1 MIQNLLLLTGED
13 DYRLQERKIFY
24 RHHFRQKYTDGEVEV
39 FDENASFN
47 DLEGAVLTQNLF
59 GGRRLVFTNKFWK
72 AENFENAEKRNFFE
86 ELPQMSESVTLI
98 VLEPKLDK
106 RLKSSKFLIRE
117 AKTES
122 FDQLDEMQTIDWVL
136 KFTAAQGGKIQRLQG
151 QELVKR
157 CGINL
162 WNLSQELK
170 KLISAHEEGIV
181 TAENIQEMTL
191 PHPQV
196 ILWDFLEHV
205 SHRRSAKALRSFHD
219 LLTMGHTVY
228 ELLPMIMREVRIH
241 ALLRDGLNRGLPA
254 KAMAAEAKLHPFV
267 VQKTLSATQRFS
279 DTDISKFYDQLF
291 NLDFKMKTGGV
302 TVTAGDTSEI
312 ELQIEKFIMSA

>member
-1 MIQNLLLLTGED
+1 MIKNLVLLTGED
-13 DYRLQERKIFY
+13 DYRLHERRKFY
-24 RHHFRQKYTDGEVEV
+24 EHHFRQKYPDGEIEL
-39 FDENASFN
+39 FEASDNFN

-59 GGRRLVFTNKFWK
+59 GGKRLVITKGYWK
-72 AENFENAEKRNFFE
+72 AENFEKAEKAQFFDQ
-86 ELPQMSESVTLI
+86 LPEMGDFVTLI

-106 RLKSSKFLIRE
+106 RLKSSKFLMRE

-122 FDQLDEMQTIDWVL
+122 FDVLDENQTIDWVL
-136 KFTAAQGGKIQRLQG
+136 KFVMSQNGKIQRVQA
-151 QELVKR
+151 QALVKR

-170 KLISAHEEGIV
+170 KLISADEEGIV

-254 KAMAAEAKLHPFV
+254 KAIAAEAKLHPFV
-267 VQKTLSATQRFS
+267 VQKTLGATQRFS

>member
-1 MIQNLLLLTGED
+1 MIKNLVLLTGED
-13 DYRLQERKIFY
+13 DYRLHERRKFY
-24 RHHFRQKYTDGEVEV
+24 EHHFRQKYADGEIEL
-39 FDENASFN
+39 FDEQGSFH
-47 DLEGAVLTQNLF
+47 DLEGAVMTQNLF
-59 GGRRLVFTNKFWK
+59 GGKRLVLTKGFWK
-72 AENFENAEKRNFFE
+72 ADNFEKAEKAGFFDK
-86 ELPQMSESVTLI
+86 LPDMSDFVTLI

-106 RLKSSKFLIRE
+106 RLKSSKFLLRE
-117 AKTES
+117 AKDEH
-122 FDQLDEMQTIDWVL
+122 FDLLDENQTIDWVL
-136 KFTAAQGGKIQRLQG
+136 KFVMQQEGKIQRLQA

-181 TAENIQEMTL
+181 TSENIQEMTL

-196 ILWDFLEHV
+196 IMWDFLEHV
-205 SHRRSAKALRSFHD
+205 SHRRTAKALKSFQD

-254 KAMAAEAKLHPFV
+254 KAIPADAKLHPFV
-267 VQKTLSATQRFS
+267 VQKTLKATQRFS
-279 DTDISKFYDQLF
+279 DHDITKFYDQLF
-291 NLDFKMKTGGV
+291 DLDKKIKTGGV
-302 TVTAGDTSEI
+302 VATSGDTSEI
-312 ELQIEKFIMSA
+312 ELQIEKFIIA